1 MKTNQAA
8 TFQFIQSLGINF
20 QDNSFENMR
29 KIARNLGA
37 HYKNGSTYFG
47 FWLPELVENQIE
59 DNQIKLEILRPTA
72 NIDWKVNHQTL
83 NFEVFDCEVI
93 RKEAFAFAVIDTV
106 KAGTETIT
114 GDFYNIKYT
123 NKNGEVKRIFDP
135 LSYSIPFGA
144 FAPAEIYD
152 MDLMFENRKDKAHF
166 EAFEAN
172 KRLSGPVNIL
182 QLHPHTATE
191 TGTLSGLSEV
201 FEGISSKNRVGE
213 KLTKAEKAF
222 ANYDGVQLLP
232 VMPQIDIESG
242 EPFFKI
248 KNIDNGV
255 ATVELTRHYIQDWG
269 YDIVIAA
276 ASAINP
282 SLLATKRPNE
292 LLELV
297 ETLHNFQPQPKKV
310 ILDIVYGHSDNQ
322 AQLILNKHFF
332 LGGGMYGQEM
342 NVQQPVVRA
351 IMLESQRRIGNYG
364 VDGFRV
370 DAAQDIVYHD
380 ENGQTQYDN
389 EYLGLMNELEY
400 EVAGVSYKM
409 WMVFEDG
416 RPWPQTDWNIATTYR
431 NVHEMYPN
439 ALQWG
444 PLTFVNNKPLIFGF
458 WMERFWRVNQIA
470 RMGEVWVTGGSN
482 HDTYRGLAQLPP
494 HSTNYNSY
502 LGENLREVAFK
513 AYNNPAARL
522 LDHAF
527 LPGVPMEFINTS
539 TDTPWG
545 FLRNTDAH
553 WGVKVMAQERY
564 FFDWFV
570 DADLYKNAESFQR
583 LKAFGYQGLNA
594 LMAFKN
600 ALSQLVELTDYD
612 FDKMVKGF
620 QLFEGQFYLPTSE
633 KELKAIAKAY
643 MEDAY
648 DFCNVSKHIENAA
661 ESMIDFNYEVRQFR
675 MNIPALSQ
683 NLTEKDTFSYWHSP
697 NGAVIY
703 YGHRTIGTVSILI
716 IANMEGA
723 TTDVPLNVLDLGISD
738 FSDYQLVLKTPTTT
752 IKKLDNIR
760 LADSGGVVFL
770 KLAKLNK
777 RKKDN

>member
-1 MKTNQAA
+1 MKTNQAG
-8 TFQFIQSLGINF
+8 THQFIQSLNTNF
-20 QDNSFENMR
+20 KDNSFENMR
-29 KIARNLGA
+29 KIAQHLGA
-37 HYKNGSTYFG
+37 HYKNGSVYFG
-47 FWLPELVENQIE
+47 FWLPELGEDNIE
-59 DNQIKLEILRPTA
+59 DKKICLEILRPTA
-72 NIDWKVNHQTL
+72 SIDWKAPNQSID
-83 NFEVFDCEVI
+83 FECFDCEII
-93 RKEAFAFAVIDTV
+93 RKEAFGFAVIDTA
-106 KAGTETIT
+106 KAGNKSET
-114 GDFYNIKYT
+114 GDFYSIKYT
-123 NKNGEVKRIFDP
+123 NEKGETKRIFDP

-152 MDLMFENRKDKAHF
+152 MNSMFDNRQDKAHF

-182 QLHPHTATE
+182 QIHPHTATE
-191 TGTLSGLSEV
+191 EGTLGSLAD
-201 FEGISSKNRVGE
+201 FFKGISNKNNE
-213 KLTKAEKAF
+213 SLTKAEKAF
-222 ANYDGVQLLP
+222 SSYDGVQLLP
-232 VMPQIDIESG
+232 IMPQIDIEG
-242 EPFFKI
+242 GQPFFNI
-248 KNIDNGV
+248 KSTQNGI
-255 ATVELTRHYIQDWG
+255 ATVELTQHYIQDWG

-282 SLLATKRPNE
+282 SLLATKRPHE
-292 LLELV
+292 LLEFI

-322 AQLILNKHFF
+322 AQLILNEHFF
-332 LGGGMYGQEM
+332 LGSGMYGQEM

-351 IMLESQRRIGNYG
+351 MMLESQRRIGNYG

-380 ENGQTQYDN
+380 ENGKTQYDN
-389 EYLGLMNELEY
+389 EYLGLMNELVY

-502 LGENLREVAFK
+502 LGDTLREVAFK

-570 DADLYKNAESFQR
+570 NEDLYQNETYFKR
-583 LKAFGYQGLNA
+583 LKAFGYQKLEGL
-594 LMAFKN
+594 LAFKN
-600 ALSQLVELTDYD
+600 ALSQLVELTDYN
-612 FDKMVKGF
+612 FGKMVKGF
-620 QLFEGQFYLPTSE
+620 QLFEGQFFLPTSE

-648 DFCNVSKHIENAA
+648 DFCNVSKHIQNAS
-661 ESMIDFNYEVRQFR
+661 ETMIDFNYDVRNFR
-675 MNIPALSQ
+675 LNHPALSR
-683 NLTEKDTFSYWHSP
+683 NLTETDTFNYWHSP
-697 NGAVIY
+697 NGAVVY
-703 YGHRTIGTVSILI
+703 YGHRMIGNTEIIV

-723 TTDVPLNVLDLGISD
+723 TTDVPLSALNLPVSD
-738 FSDYQLVLKTPTTT
+738 FSNYKIALKTPNNEVND
-752 IKKLDNIR
+752 LENIR
-760 LADSGGVVFL
+760 LADSEGIVFSRS
-770 KLAKLNK
+770 K
-777 RKKDN
+777 